1 MRLPLAIVLL
11 GGAFGCVGC
20 SCADDGLPSAA
31 GGVVEAPVYPMA
43 LSAPC
48 TPGLALGAGY
58 ARITEIPSRDGKQVF
73 VQDINDD
80 GVAVGAQMTA
90 EGKYRAFRH
99 TEAGGVQ
106 DLGAQAE
113 FGGESF
119 ASAIAPDGAIGG
131 HSAALDTGVLASFRY
146 TASGGRRE
154 ICPGGC
160 SVWDLNGKGQAVGLV
175 RGRDTATWQAF
186 VFSPVEGLRT
196 LGTLGGA
203 RSSASGISERGVVVG
218 NAQLAGSAEGDLGH
232 AFIYDP
238 GATEPGKTMR
248 DLNALARTPGWVL
261 EAANDVNDRFVVGYG
276 LHDGRKRG
284 FRLDLE
290 GGEIVDLGTVR
301 GGGDSFGWA
310 VDAYGDAVGWAVGS
324 DGKNAAFV
332 YAAGL
337 GGVRKLGDL
346 VDPAAGWTLVQ
357 ANGINDRGQIVGWGY
372 RNGAPR
378 GFKLTVPYCPVH

>member
-20 SCADDGLPSAA
+20 SCADQDLPSSA
-31 GGVVEAPVYPMA
+31 GGVAEAPVYPVA

-80 GVAVGAQMTA
+80 GVAVGARMTA
-90 EGKYRAFRH
+90 EGKYHALRH

-106 DLGAQAE
+106 DLGAQSE
-113 FGGESF
+113 FGSESF

-131 HSAALDTGVLASFRY
+131 HSAPDATGVLASFRY
-146 TASGGRRE
+146 TAVGGRRE

-160 SVWDLNGKGQAVGLV
+160 SVWDLNGKGQAVGLL
-175 RGRDTATWQAF
+175 RGRDTTTWQAF
-186 VFSPVEGLRT
+186 VFSEAEGLRT
-196 LGTLGGA
+196 LGTLGGV

-218 NAQLAGSAEGDLGH
+218 NAQLAGSAAGDVGH

-238 GATEPGKTMR
+238 RASEPVLR

-290 GGEIVDLGTVR
+290 GGEVVDLGTVR

-310 VDAYGDAVGWAVGS
+310 VDAYGDAVGWAVGG
-324 DGKNAAFV
+324 DDKNAAFV
-332 YAAGL
+332 YASGL

-357 ANGINDRGQIVGWGY
+357 ASGINDRGQIVGWGY
-372 RNGAPR
+372 RNGVPS
-378 GFKLTVPYCPVH
+378 GFKLTIPYCPVH